1 MLQAAPPCARAA
13 RGGGSRWGW
22 WPRGGSGDT
31 AAPPLPT
38 LQQSRRPLV
47 VGTLQQHRG
56 PGQGEAI
63 ALSCSNAAVLQ
74 SLSLHYSQRPSNV
87 LIFTWVQLRIVPVFI
102 FNVNVN
108 IHLAVKE
115 DSGKVRPCVQMVE
128 TVQKQPNLISHHLF
142 LGLDI
147 GGH

>member
-22 WPRGGSGDT
+22 WPRGGSSDT
-31 AAPPLPT
+31 AAPLLPT

-47 VGTLQQHRG
+47 VGTLQQCRG

-63 ALSCSNAAVLQ
+63 ALSCSNAAVMQ
-74 SLSLHYSQRPSNV
+74 SLSLHCSQWPSNV

-102 FNVNVN
+102 FNVN

-115 DSGKVRPCVQMVE
+115 DSGKMRPCVQMLE

-142 LGLDI
+142 LGLDTD
-147 GGH
+147 GH